1 MSPPLA
7 SADRLLV
14 IDDEPDLRTL
24 YELTLLREGHQLASA
39 ESVAEAL
46 SLLKEERFQLV
57 ITDMRLPDGT
67 GLDVL
72 AWLERERRPERAI
85 VITAYGSAEN
95 AVEALKAGA
104 FDYLTKPVDLRQFRA
119 VVAAAV
125 GREPSKA
132 PREPQLPVPVAQGGA
147 ALQRLA
153 GSSEAMRSVRELIQK
168 VARSMAPVLLQGES
182 GTGKE
187 LVARA
192 IHGESA
198 RASGPFIAV
207 NCGAIPEQLLEAE
220 FFGYRKGAFT
230 GAAEDREGFF
240 QAAAGG
246 TLFLDELGDLPLAM
260 QSKLLRAIQERS
272 VRPVGA
278 VNEVPVNL
286 RLLSATHKDLGAE
299 VIAGRFRQDLFY
311 RLNVI
316 QIRVPP
322 LRERLQDLADI
333 SASLLARIARDAGVE
348 AVPSLS
354 AGALERLAAYSFPGN
369 VRELENL
376 LHRALALSG
385 ALRLEASDLDLPEA
399 VQAEDSGFGAF
410 AATTPAAF
418 VDSECD
424 VLPTDLALYLDG
436 VERRVLERALAAYRN
451 NRTAAGQRLGLS
463 LRQMRYRMARLAIQL
478 DDGEPREP

>member
-1 MSPPLA
+1 
-7 SADRLLV
+7 
-14 IDDEPDLRTL
+14 
-24 YELTLLREGHQLASA
+24 
-39 ESVAEAL
+39 
-46 SLLKEERFQLV
+46 
-57 ITDMRLPDGT
+57 
-67 GLDVL
+67 
-72 AWLERERRPERAI
+72 
-85 VITAYGSAEN
+85 
-95 AVEALKAGA
+95 
-104 FDYLTKPVDLRQFRA
+104 
-119 VVAAAV
+119 
-125 GREPSKA
+125 
-132 PREPQLPVPVAQGGA
+132 
-147 ALQRLA
+147 
-153 GSSEAMRSVRELIQK
+153 
-168 VARSMAPVLLQGES
+168 
-182 GTGKE
+182 
-187 LVARA
+187 
-192 IHGESA
+192 
-198 RASGPFIAV
+198 
-207 NCGAIPEQLLEAE
+207 
-220 FFGYRKGAFT
+220 
-230 GAAEDREGFF
+230 
-240 QAAAGG
+240 
-246 TLFLDELGDLPLAM
+246 
-260 QSKLLRAIQERS
+260 
-272 VRPVGA
+272 
-278 VNEVPVNL
+278 
-286 RLLSATHKDLGAE
+286 E

-322 LRERLQDLADI
+322 LRERLQDLPDI

-348 AVPSLS
+348 AVPSRS

-424 VLPTDLALYLDG
+424 ALPTDLTLYLDG